1 MREWVQSIS
10 QSDLDEG
17 GSLALSNRTGFQ
29 QIEKYEIL
37 EVLQKMSPTNL
48 NNLVL
53 KDLPTYSTEGFN
65 DTTKLK
71 LFEDTKEEKNTF
83 VLIMVLLVLQKMR
96 LSLFHIHK

>member
-71 LFEDTKEEKNTF
+71 LFEDTKEECHIRFNN
-83 VLIMVLLVLQKMR
+83 VLLVSQKMR

>member
-29 QIEKYEIL
+29 QMKSEIL

-53 KDLPTYSTEGFN
+53 KDLPTYSTG
-65 DTTKLK
+65 K
-71 LFEDTKEEKNTF
+71 
-83 VLIMVLLVLQKMR
+83 VLMTPP
-96 LSLFHIHK
+96 S